1 MLVPEHDLSFL
12 DLAQPP
18 LVPLLKAERLHL
30 ASREPHPARH
40 SMQTKERQTVNNAHK
55 KTFSYHHSTRMTQ
68 LFYLQNVI
76 SKLHLGVELMSP
88 KVIYLQQTIEVCS
101 LDEYG

>member
-1 MLVPEHDLSFL
+1 MLVPKHDLSFL
-12 DLAQPP
+12 DLGQPP
-18 LVPLLKAERLHL
+18 PVPLLKAVCLHL
-30 ASREPHPARH
+30 VSSEPHPAKR
-40 SMQTKERQTVNNAHK
+40 SMQTKGRETVNNANNN
-55 KTFSYHHSTRMTQ
+55 TFTYHHSARMTQ

-76 SKLHLGVELMSP
+76 SELHPGVELVSP